1 MPLQRQDSRRQDS
14 EGAKAAGLEYAFDR
28 DNLKNHFMQQ
38 AVLCMTLEP
47 GTRRFVIEG
56 DECTIGTGSDCDIVI
71 EEISVSR
78 RHARIKRENQGWL
91 LEDLD
96 STNGTRINDCR
107 IEKSASF
114 EPGDRL
120 QFGNVRAELRL
131 EDAAEFEV
139 AAGQPDAPAA
149 GPVRRLDEVPPTL
162 ASDRLAQFFIAQLP
176 ELIARLRALPVD
188 THAACIVDCLP
199 KVITGRWRLSRE
211 DSIIAESGLAAAD
224 PQARQRHCDG
234 PWCLELASTGK
245 VAQSA
250 FDAVADFALNL
261 VQLTAQSGRRALG
274 RPGAGNR
281 PSPPSPPAPPTGHAG
296 LKSLYE
302 QAARVADGDIN
313 VLIEGASGTGKELF
327 ARYLHAAGGSERPL
341 VTLNCASLPADLLDA
356 ELFGIEKGVATGVDE
371 RPGKFEQ
378 AHGGVLFLDEI
389 GDMAPATQARILR
402 VLQERV
408 VYRIGGSQPRPADVR
423 VVSATNHDMNE
434 LVEQGRFRLDLY
446 HRVADWQLRLP
457 TLAERRM
464 DIANLAA
471 HFLKRACQ
479 SRGIGFGGI
488 SRAALERLQAYP
500 WPGNVR
506 ELEREMKRC
515 ALFIEDGEALRSDHL
530 QDRIRLA
537 QAQTG
542 FDSEATLK
550 TALER
555 AERLAIRQAIDSQG
569 GNISRAAKQLDV
581 GRSTLYRRIRE
592 LDIDVD

>member
-1 MPLQRQDSRRQDS
+1 
-14 EGAKAAGLEYAFDR
+14 
-28 DNLKNHFMQQ
+28 MQQ
-38 AVLCMTLEP
+38 AVLCLIADS
-47 GTRRFVIEG
+47 GTRRYVIEG
-56 DECTIGTGSDCDIVI
+56 DACTIGSCGDCEITV
-71 EEISVSR
+71 EEISISR
-78 RHARIKRENQGWL
+78 RHARLERDGDHWL
-91 LEDLD
+91 VEDLG
-96 STNGTRINDCR
+96 STNGTRINDER
-107 IEKSASF
+107 IGNAQRLK
-114 EPGDRL
+114 PGDRL
-120 QFGNVRAELRL
+120 QFGNVLAELRL

-139 AAGQPDAPAA
+139 AAGQPDTPSA
-149 GPVRRLDEVPPTL
+149 GPVRQLDEVPPTL

-176 ELIARLRALPVD
+176 ELIARLRTLPVD

-211 DSIIAESGLAAAD
+211 DSIIAESGLTAAD
-224 PQARQRHCDG
+224 AQACQQHCDG

-250 FDAVADFALNL
+250 FEAVAGFALNL
-261 VQLTAQSGRRALG
+261 VQLTAQKGRRTRASSG
-274 RPGAGNR
+274 PGQTA
-281 PSPPSPPAPPTGHAG
+281 PPPAVPAPPTGHAG
-296 LKSLYE
+296 LRLLYE

-327 ARYLHAAGGSERPL
+327 ARFVHAAGGPERPL

-389 GDMAPATQARILR
+389 GDMEPATQARILR

-423 VVSATNHDMNE
+423 VISATNHDMND

-457 TLAERRM
+457 SLAERRM
-464 DIANLAA
+464 DIANLSA
-471 HFLKRACQ
+471 HFLQAACQ
-479 SRGIGFGGI
+479 TRGIGFGGI

-515 ALFIEDGEALRSDHL
+515 SLFIEDGEALRSDHL
-530 QDRIRLA
+530 QDRIRL
-537 QAQTG
+537 
-542 FDSEATLK
+542 SEAQPGSESESTLK
-550 TALER
+550 SALER

-569 GNISRAAKQLDV
+569 GNISRAARQLDI
-581 GRSTLYRRIRE
+581 GRSTLYRRIQE
-592 LDIDVD
+592 LGIDVD